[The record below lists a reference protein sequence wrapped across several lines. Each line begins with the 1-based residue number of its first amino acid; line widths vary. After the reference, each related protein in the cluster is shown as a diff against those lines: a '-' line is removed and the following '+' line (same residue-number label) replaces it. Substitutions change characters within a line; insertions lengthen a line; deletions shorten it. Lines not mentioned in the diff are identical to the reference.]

1 MTTREPPAAQLLAQ
15 IASGADDAPP
25 LWQIWVSHRLDEVR
39 PDEWDAL
46 LEPDDAPLLS
56 WAYLQGL
63 EEAGCVGGKTS
74 WQPAHLLIRKLAT
87 PGTATGSFGE
97 GQLVAAAPAYLKY
110 DSDGEWVFDF
120 DWASF
125 AASSGIAYYP
135 KLVLAVPFNPV
146 GGSRLLT
153 HPSLPETER
162 DLLRSL
168 LLQTA
173 KNICTVANLSSV
185 HILFPRPHQPALEAI
200 VGAGFLPRQQEQYH
214 FRNQGYRSFD
224 DFLGRMR
231 GSRRTA
237 IRRERRAL
245 REAGVTVRTHAGLK
259 CAERPDG
266 FTLDELDAM
275 FDLYLSTSLRYTGA
289 PPYLNRRFFHLCAE
303 RLGARL
309 ELVLARDRE
318 GALVGGAWNLRGDR
332 RLFGRYWG
340 QREAEVPE
348 AARNAE
354 LERNPETGR
363 PLEKPPIPF
372 LHFEVCYY
380 HSIERCIA
388 EGLDVFEP
396 GHGGEHKLA
405 RGFTPVLTHSAHHL
419 RDVRLRLPIGRF
431 LSYESPQVLASLE
444 AALERCPLTPRSAR
458 KINVSG
464 NPENLPENLDDQE
477 HLQDASQEDTDG
489 HSEESQDPEDGD

>member
-1 MTTREPPAAQLLAQ
+1 MTTRDPPAAQLLAQ
-15 IASGADDAPP
+15 IASGDDGSPP
-25 LWQIWVSHRLDEVR
+25 LWQLWVSHRLGEVR

-46 LEPDDAPLLS
+46 LEPDDAPLLT

-74 WQPAHLLIRKLAT
+74 WQPAHLLIRKLEAPG
-87 PGTATGSFGE
+87 PGTEPGRFGE

-125 AASSGIAYYP
+125 AASSGLTYYP

-153 HPSLPETER
+153 RPSLPETER
-162 DLLRSL
+162 DQLRSM

-185 HILFPRPHQPALEAI
+185 HILFPRPHPRVLEAI
-200 VGAGFLPRQQEQYH
+200 AGAGFLPRQQEQYH
-214 FRNQGYRSFD
+214 FRNEGYRSFD

-231 GSRRTA
+231 GNRRSA

-259 CAERPDG
+259 CPERPDG

-303 RLGARL
+303 RLGRRL

-318 GALVGGAWNLRGDR
+318 GTLVGGAWNLRGDR

-340 QREAEVPE
+340 QLDERARDADPE
-348 AARNAE
+348 RD
-354 LERNPETGR
+354 PETGR

-458 KINVSG
+458 KINASG
-464 NPENLPENLDDQE
+464 NTENLDDYE
-477 HLQDASQEDTDG
+477 DTHEALQDAQQDG
-489 HSEESQDPEDGD
+489 SADHSEESQDPEDGD